1 VVVADDQAV
10 VRLAVRTALEADGI
24 EVVAE
29 AADAA
34 AAVEATVRHEPD
46 VCLLDLHM
54 PGNGLWA
61 ARRIASSVPSTAVVM
76 LTVADSD
83 ADLFDAVRSGVAGYL
98 PKDTDL
104 ARLGA
109 ALEGVVHGETAMPR
123 TYMTRLL
130 GELREGGRTAKRAV
144 PGRASVTITSRER
157 EVLQLLE
164 HGLTTAEMARR
175 LFVSPATVRTHVAS
189 LLRKFGVPDRA
200 ALLQAV
206 GDRGE
211 TSTRD

>member
-1 VVVADDQAV
+1 VADDHAV

-29 AADAA
+29 ASDAA
-34 AAVEATVRHEPD
+34 GAVEAALRLEPD

-61 ARRIASSVPSTAVVM
+61 ARRIASKAPATAVVM
-76 LTVADSD
+76 LTVADGD
-83 ADLFDAVRSGVAGYL
+83 DDLLDAVRSGVAGYL

-109 ALEGVVHGETAMPR
+109 ALEGVLHGETAIPR
-123 TYMTRLL
+123 AYMTRLL
-130 GELREGGRTAKRAV
+130 GELREGGRTAKRVV
-144 PGRASVTITSRER
+144 PGRASVTVTSRER

-189 LLRKFGVPDRA
+189 LLRKFGVADRA
-200 ALLQAV
+200 ALLAV
-206 GDRGE
+206 VGERGE
-211 TSTRD
+211 TSTPD